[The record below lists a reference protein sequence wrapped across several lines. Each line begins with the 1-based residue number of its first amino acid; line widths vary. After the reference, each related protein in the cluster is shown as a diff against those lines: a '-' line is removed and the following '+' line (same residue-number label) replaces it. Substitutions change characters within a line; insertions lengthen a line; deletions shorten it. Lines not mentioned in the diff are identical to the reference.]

1 MPPRV
6 KFTFDYST
14 MLLANGTPP
23 AKASLNIYKTELNRM
38 ARGGYKTKEELLADP
53 EKAIEYIKA
62 QLDTNQKRRICLSA
76 IFRVL
81 QETPNENAA
90 KKLYY
95 NFFRES
101 IDKY

>member
-1 MPPRV
+1 
-6 KFTFDYST
+6 

-23 AKASLNIYKTELNRM
+23 SKASLNIYKTELNRM

-62 QLDTNQKRRICLSA
+62 ELDTNQKRRICLSA

-81 QETPNENAA
+81 QETPNENAQ